1 MQPRAPRR
9 QRLGCSNPKPY
20 TLYPTPH
27 TLMSSHPAPTAT
39 APAASVPFL
48 QRHHFL
54 LRRLHSL
61 TGIVP
66 VGLFV
71 IVHLFTNA
79 QMIWGQPGAGSG
91 VAGGSFQHE
100 VDFIHS
106 TPALLFVEIALWLSI
121 AFHAILGIGYMTGWV
136 PNVRHY
142 PYPENWRYFLQ
153 RITAWIALVF
163 IIIHIATLRWRINL
177 VGIWNTP
184 FFHRLT
190 PDGAPGHSMDDV
202 PMSLPLTAY
211 ALQYS
216 ALVVVVYLIGV
227 SATIYHWCNGLWTA
241 AITWGATITKG
252 AQRRWGYVCIGLA
265 VALTIFMLA
274 AIIGALM
281 FDLNTDTTPEQRAAL
296 TQIVPEWAE

>member
-1 MQPRAPRR
+1 M
-9 QRLGCSNPKPY
+9 
-20 TLYPTPH
+20 
-27 TLMSSHPAPTAT
+27 SHPAPTAVA
-39 APAASVPFL
+39 APQSFF

-61 TGIVP
+61 SGIVP

-79 QMIWGQPGAGSG
+79 QLIWGQSADGNAN
-91 VAGGSFQHE
+91 FQHE

-106 TPALLFVEIALWLSI
+106 TPALLFVELALWGSI

-142 PYPENWRYFLQ
+142 PYPENWRYLLQ

-177 VGIWNTP
+177 IGIWDTP

-190 PDGAPGHSMDDV
+190 AGGEPGHSMDDV

-211 ALQYS
+211 AMQYS
-216 ALVVVVYLIGV
+216 WAVVAVYLIGV

-241 AITWGATITKG
+241 AITWGATITKA
-252 AQRRWGYVCIGLA
+252 AQKRWGLVCAGLA
-265 VALTIFMLA
+265 VALTVFMLA
-274 AIIGALM
+274 AIIGALR
-281 FDLNTDTTPEQRAAL
+281 FDLKSATTEQQRAAL
-296 TQIVPEWAE
+296 TQIVPGWDKK